1 MTLELQRKLKLKR
14 AVACLLA
21 VLITALTACRA
32 HRNSNMENPT
42 DAYADEIC
50 QKLTEQGVRTPGSEA
65 AKAAAEYIKSEFQKL
80 GYVPEEQPVAGMDG
94 ANIVVR
100 IPGFNMRYNQRDL
113 QNKARY
119 ITLGDSYARS
129 SGIAVVMARYTTVTA
144 KEITEADGLCDNAAG
159 VAALLK
165 LAKQLKQNKVGYDVV
180 LAAICSNNSE
190 GGSALLQS
198 LKPNENKIAVAYELR
213 NIFGGSRLYAHA
225 GWNSLNNEMKYAHRL
240 PVYQIVDL
248 ALEEGLGGSQ
258 SPYESI
264 YTNQSGFS
272 VASPLNSAENVVY
285 REFTSH
291 ESDYRAFDAAGI
303 DTVYIES
310 WNYAA
315 KDLAGIKQTDSRLF
329 ANSKGQLSG
338 TNNDNYK
345 TLMQTFSRE
354 QLIKR
359 VNSAAFIVLRALIK
373 GALDSKVNSINY

>member
-113 QNKARY
+113 QNK
-119 ITLGDSYARS
+119 
-129 SGIAVVMARYTTVTA
+129 ARYTTVTA